1 MNKLILL
8 ATFLAVAV
16 SVSYAMPSME
26 DNDNEMQALF
36 QEIASSQ
43 NDAQAITQGFLSKAK
58 KIICKIANN
67 RIVKFLCKRRKWQEL
82 VIQSEDLEAKEQF
95 SKKTICNI
103 ISCVKKFC

>member
-26 DNDNEMQALF
+26 DNDNEMQAIF

-43 NDAQAITQGFLSKAK
+43 NDAQAIAQGFLSKAK
-58 KIICKIANN
+58 KTICKLVNH
-67 RIVKFLCKRRKWQEL
+67 RIVKKACKREL
-82 VIQSEDLEAKEQF
+82 VFLSEDVEAKEQI
-95 SKKTICNI
+95 SKKTICK
-103 ISCVKKFC
+103 SLAV